1 MEGGSSLRMELDV
14 LAVSWHATAERDQD
28 TKHAHIHGMGLEASL
43 AEQGKCHPSQPK
55 TVPFFSMLEGQ
66 GQATLGPAP
75 SGLGLHC
82 SHAPPVAGV
91 HLGTFALWLTR
102 LS

>member
-55 TVPFFSMLEGQ
+55 TVPFSLCSKARARRLWAQ
-66 GQATLGPAP
+66 
-75 SGLGLHC
+75 LHL
-82 SHAPPVAGV
+82 A
-91 HLGTFALWLTR
+91 
-102 LS
+102 